1 MAKKKRFS
9 MFNDPSFSNFTDKD
23 WEEWKKNA
31 DKIPD
36 GTPPFVC
43 EKCLLCTKDD
53 TCEILTL
60 SQQQAHINLGECD
73 DRIE

>member
-43 EKCLLCTKDD
+43 EKCLLLAKDD
-53 TCEILTL
+53 TCEIFTQA
-60 SQQQAHINLGECD
+60 QQQARINLGECKD
-73 DRIE
+73 KIE